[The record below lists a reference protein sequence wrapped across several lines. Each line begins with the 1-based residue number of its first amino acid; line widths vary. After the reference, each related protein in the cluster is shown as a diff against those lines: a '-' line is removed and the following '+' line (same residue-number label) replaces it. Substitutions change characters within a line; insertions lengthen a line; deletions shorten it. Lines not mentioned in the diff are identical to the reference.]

1 MNMKRN
7 GVNTRK
13 SPEWI
18 GYKLWGT
25 YKGCRHL
32 SQCKRK
38 RRDIEH
44 IFRTDNKTTMNI
56 RKVFIVNYHDI
67 VKDNMLNGDGIRVVL
82 FESGCTHQCPGC
94 QNPQTWDKNSGI
106 PFDSEAKQ
114 ELFEALRKPYIDGI
128 TFSGGDPLATFNRDE
143 TLNLIKEIKDK
154 MPDKT
159 VWVYTGYTKEV
170 LQQQDSVFMQDL
182 LSQIDVLVDGPF
194 VQEKL
199 NVNYEWAGST
209 NQRVLRKEDGFM
221 KSTSSVYEY
230 EDRKGS
236 VMDECVFNANQLQDQ
251 EITSDDNYEDIDDI
265 DDLSL

>member
-1 MNMKRN
+1 M
-7 GVNTRK
+7 
-13 SPEWI
+13 
-18 GYKLWGT
+18 
-25 YKGCRHL
+25 
-32 SQCKRK
+32 
-38 RRDIEH
+38 
-44 IFRTDNKTTMNI
+44 
-56 RKVFIVNYHDI
+56 
-67 VKDNMLNGDGIRVVL
+67 
-82 FESGCTHQCPGC
+82 
-94 QNPQTWDKNSGI
+94 
-106 PFDSEAKQ
+106 
-114 ELFEALRKPYIDGI
+114 
-128 TFSGGDPLATFNRDE
+128 
-143 TLNLIKEIKDK
+143 NLIKEIKDK

-170 LQQQDSVFMQDL
+170 LQQQDPVFMQDL